1 MGNLCEMR
9 TRSGHLPHHGQAG
22 RPVNSDVT
30 ETTGHGHAV
39 GLTCT
44 ELQGWRRK
52 QQPPEASVTLG
63 SSFSVTPF
71 LPWALLLLLPAPGCS
86 LLVLSM

>member
-9 TRSGHLPHHGQAG
+9 TRFGHLPHHGQAG

-52 QQPPEASVTLG
+52 
-63 SSFSVTPF
+63 
-71 LPWALLLLLPAPGCS
+71 
-86 LLVLSM
+86 